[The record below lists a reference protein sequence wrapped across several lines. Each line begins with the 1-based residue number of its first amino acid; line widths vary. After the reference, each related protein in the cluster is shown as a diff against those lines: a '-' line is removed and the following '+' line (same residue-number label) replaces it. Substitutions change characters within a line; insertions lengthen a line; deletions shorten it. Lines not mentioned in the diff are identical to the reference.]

1 MVREPASDQHMN
13 AVHELFLLILYS
25 VYVNWCF
32 WWLRYQSSDAIVQ
45 TALSIRIACRRMWE
59 LSARAAF
66 SAFFWH
72 AFEHAW
78 AYGSVFTSLHFLRSL
93 KVIP

>member
-45 TALSIRIACRRMWE
+45 TALRYQNCLPSHVGAIGSGGFFGI
-59 LSARAAF
+59 LLARF
-66 SAFFWH
+66 
-72 AFEHAW
+72 
-78 AYGSVFTSLHFLRSL
+78 
-93 KVIP
+93 